1 MVNLKKKQEE
11 TAFITI
17 SRDQEIN
24 EKKGRSAIGD
34 FYFTNVEYLTELIV
48 CIKIFGDQKF

>member
-17 SRDQEIN
+17 SRDREIN
-24 EKKGRSAIGD
+24 EKKKGEAQSG
-34 FYFTNVEYLTELIV
+34 
-48 CIKIFGDQKF
+48 IFILPMLNT